1 MNRKFL
7 YIMLVCLAAI
17 AASCSSKT
25 EKAKTGREALTIA
38 LTPTIDC
45 LPFYVAQKTG
55 IDASFGY
62 ALNLQTHSSRS
73 DCDTALIHGMA
84 HAIMTDSIRANDIRN
99 RLVTLASAADTIP
112 LTAADSLQFSYH
124 DNIKI
129 FFFTN
134 SKSRL
139 KRPSQLADK
148 MIAIDR
154 GSVEMLIAQ
163 QLLDSLKISD
173 KAFLVQM
180 QNIRTRN
187 EMLSAGSMDAVALTE
202 PQAAVA
208 RSQRHNVIYTADAYR
223 GKSLGCLLSASRH
236 AAIRNIYNAAVDS
249 INKHGIHHYD
259 TIIASCMDIPVQCLP
274 LMSKQ
279 KLYKL
284 K

>member
-1 MNRKFL
+1 MNKNIL
-7 YIMLVCLAAI
+7 YLLFISLSVVNV
-17 AASCSSKT
+17 SCTSEDSSPKRAGKVIT
-25 EKAKTGREALTIA
+25 VA

-45 LPFYVAQKTG
+45 LPLYVAQKTG
-55 IDASFGY
+55 IDTSFGY
-62 ALNLQTHSSRS
+62 ALNLQTYSSRS

-112 LTAADSLQFSYH
+112 QPAADSLQFTYH

-180 QNIRTRN
+180 QNIRTRS

-208 RSQRHNVIYTADAYR
+208 RSQRHNLIYTADAYR

>member
-1 MNRKFL
+1 MNRLFL
-7 YIMLVCLAAI
+7 HIMLLVAMT
-17 AASCSSKT
+17 ASCSSKPEGAT
-25 EKAKTGREALTIA
+25 ESSETITIA

-55 IDASFGY
+55 LDKSFGY
-62 ALNLQTHSSRS
+62 TLNLQTHSSRS
-73 DCDTALIHGMA
+73 DCDTALISGSA
-84 HAIMTDSIRANDIRN
+84 HAIMTDSIRANNIRAW
-99 RLVTLASAADTIP
+99 LAAHVPAPDSITP
-112 LTAADSLQFSYH
+112 VVADSLQFSYH

-154 GSVEMLIAQ
+154 GSAEMLIAQ

-249 INKHGIHHYD
+249 IDKHGIHRYD